1 MRLSHNAVLL
11 PAVLLPAMRVS
22 GNLLWR
28 ACLLSVQCNASIPV
42 AAVLQTFRE
51 HRSVCRQY
59 KGTAGGLA
67 VQFGACKDSQTA
79 ADTASL
85 SADKTSTGAATYLFI
100 QAVEH
105 LSTRHEALTYEGVLR
120 DMQAQIRV
128 FNQKNGRGVDGG
140 RGERPIGGG
149 GIMGSLIS
157 LALNEVSGAMGPVGT
172 RAKGQTPQLSASE
185 QFSLASRICM

>member
-1 MRLSHNAVLL
+1 MAAFQL
-11 PAVLLPAMRVS
+11 
-22 GNLLWR
+22 
-28 ACLLSVQCNASIPV
+28 CAS
-42 AAVLQTFRE
+42 
-51 HRSVCRQY
+51 CRQF
-59 KGTAGGLA
+59 KGTSGGLA

-105 LSTRHEALTYEGVLR
+105 LSSRHEALTYEGVLR

-128 FNQKNGRGVDGG
+128 FNQKNGRGVA
-140 RGERPIGGG
+140 GEGARPIGGG

-157 LALNEVSGAMGPVGT
+157 LALNEVAGSLGPVGT
-172 RAKGQTPQLSASE
+172 RARGQTPQLSASE